1 MEKEITLNEQQLK
14 FLIADLKG
22 AMEQGEWGN
31 TSKEIARQ
39 IIIKL
44 EAE

>member
-1 MEKEITLNEQQLK
+1 MKEIKLNEQELS

-31 TSKEIARQ
+31 TSKKIAQQ
-39 IIIKL
+39 IINKL
-44 EAE
+44 EE